1 MTPRARPPTSD
12 TADAWSLQNE
22 CGPAFFPL
30 GNSAVLFADLCVA
43 TFRVA
48 SSRLSVYSMAMS
60 SSTTAVRPDDDH
72 KVGEDPASTKRKRE
86 EENMKWSKFLGEAP
100 FDALDEPSPERP
112 RKEARPATGITRRL
126 RGEDDD
132 EEQSLGDDAELLLRS
147 PKRSKTTYTP
157 KRGSGGRVPSVV
169 IPSETQE
176 AMEENER
183 DAERVLEIQLIQ
195 DRLDLF
201 DTRLTNVFDGLL
213 ALKEEIAFLSRRVT
227 GFSALLATALSF
239 PLRDLFVY
247 LTPLSL

>member
-1 MTPRARPPTSD
+1 M
-12 TADAWSLQNE
+12 
-22 CGPAFFPL
+22 
-30 GNSAVLFADLCVA
+30 
-43 TFRVA
+43 
-48 SSRLSVYSMAMS
+48 YSMAMS